1 MRNLPHPLR
10 PGPASFRSLVES
22 VGEIGVALMNETCWA
37 CGRTEQYD
45 TAKHHRP
52 FHWHSS
58 FLADG
63 LRMLC
68 PVCRSLLRVQGRVSH
83 LLIRNVLTTQKLVI
97 DDRGHIIGSGST
109 FPSQFSIDARPT
121 PALFF
126 GTEEGA
132 YICVYPDGIVEETEI
147 EEIWELRYS
156 PISSLRN
163 DPTIMWARSQAIA
176 YAEANFHLIQ
186 SHDVYFD

>member
-1 MRNLPHPLR
+1 M
-10 PGPASFRSLVES
+10 
-22 VGEIGVALMNETCWA
+22 ALMDETCWA

-45 TAKHHRP
+45 TSKHHRP

-68 PVCRSLLRVQGRVSH
+68 PICRSLLRVQGRVSH

-97 DDRGHIIGSGST
+97 DERGHIVDSGST
-109 FPSQFSIDARPT
+109 FPSQFVIDSLT
-121 PALFF
+121 SSALFF

-132 YICVYPDGIVEETEI
+132 YICVYADGIVEEVEI

-156 PISSLRN
+156 PISSLMH
-163 DPTIMWARSQAIA
+163 DPAIARARSQAIA

-186 SHDVYFD
+186 PHDVYFD